1 MSGVLYNEV
10 VKYIPTLGENLFEKL
25 PKIISL
31 AFHDQSYKVV
41 EIISYDSGNRFIA
54 LYEY

>member
-41 EIISYDSGNRFIA
+41 EIIPYDSGNRFIA